1 MARGGKR
8 HAAALF
14 FGFTNLETRSV
25 IMEVRP
31 DRIITEAKIELLD
44 GLVDVHEEAFP
55 GFFLTEVGRGFLRE
69 YYRTLVQFN
78 GARLYSVTVSR
89 QLRGFVG
96 GYMSSTMFCGELR
109 RRWLRFVVPL
119 AFGICRRP
127 VLLARVAAR
136 MFNVLQGRTGDEPS
150 DGSLGC
156 WELSSVAV
164 RKSDRSAG
172 LGRLLVEH
180 FLGEASRENA
190 AGVKLYTD
198 AVGNDGVNIFY
209 ERIGFQR
216 IATIGSRRK
225 MNVYRY
231 LF

>member
-1 MARGGKR
+1 
-8 HAAALF
+8 
-14 FGFTNLETRSV
+14 
-25 IMEVRP
+25 MEIKP
-31 DRIITEAKIELLD
+31 ARIITEAKIEMLD
-44 GLVDVHEEAFP
+44 SLVDVHEEAFP

-78 GARLYSVTVSR
+78 GARVYSVTASR
-89 QLRGFVG
+89 QLGGFVG
-96 GYMSSTMFCGELR
+96 GYMSSAMFCAELR
-109 RRWLRFVVPL
+109 RRWLKFVVPV
-119 AFGICRRP
+119 AIGIRRKP
-127 VLLARVAAR
+127 VLLRRVAAR
-136 MFNVLQGRTGDEPS
+136 VFNVLQGRTGDEPGG
-150 DGSLGC
+150 GSLGC

-164 RKSDRSAG
+164 RKDDRSAG

-180 FLGEASRENA
+180 FLAEASRENA

-198 AVGNDGVNIFY
+198 AVANDGVNIFY

-216 IATIGSRRK
+216 IATVGSRRK